1 MDLGNAIKTAR
12 KQKDIKQNA
21 FAELCDISPTY
32 LSQIENNLKEPTLAT
47 LEVIAKK
54 LEMPLPILF
63 FMALDQHDISPEKQ
77 SAYKLLMPSV
87 QSMIKEFFIPTMA

>member
-1 MDLGNAIKTAR
+1 MDLGSAIKNAR
-12 KQKDIKQNA
+12 KQKHIKQNA

-63 FMALDQHDISPEKQ
+63 FMALDQKDISPEKQ
-77 SAYKLLMPSV
+77 SAYKLLVPSV
-87 QSMIKEFFIPTMA
+87 QSMVKEFFIPETA

>member
-1 MDLGNAIKTAR
+1 MDLGSAIKNAR
-12 KQKDIKQNA
+12 KQKQIKQNA

-32 LSQIENNLKEPTLAT
+32 LSQVENNLKEPTIAT

-63 FMALDQHDISPEKQ
+63 FMALDQKDISPEKQ
-77 SAYKLLMPSV
+77 SAYKLLVPSV
-87 QSMIKEFFIPTMA
+87 QSMVKEFFIPEAI

>member
-1 MDLGNAIKTAR
+1 MDLGSAIKNAR
-12 KQKDIKQNA
+12 KQKQIKQNA

-32 LSQIENNLKEPTLAT
+32 LSQVENNLKEPTIAT

-63 FMALDQHDISPEKQ
+63 FMALDQKDISPEKQ
-77 SAYKLLMPSV
+77 SAYKLLVPSV
-87 QSMIKEFFIPTMA
+87 QSMVKEFFIPETA